1 MKCCNVLLE
10 RDPEVEALRVAT
22 LINSEGEREKVTE
35 TATSQVEIPV
45 AARVTRGMLK
55 LVNQSEPD

>member
-10 RDPEVEALRVAT
+10 RDPEVEALRIAM
-22 LINSEGEREKVTE
+22 IDEDEREKVAE

-45 AARVTRGMLK
+45 AARLTRGMLK
-55 LVNQSEPD
+55 LVSQSEPD